1 MQAIYKYEIP
11 APSIKA
17 NNVAQ
22 VMLPAQATILHFG
35 TQVVPFY
42 QPGQADE
49 ERIYVWAMVDPES
62 PPTPWHIM
70 VVPTGGEVP
79 DSDQWSW
86 IATIQFTCHPLVFH
100 LFQSLRLAESNFP
113 LAFMPR
119 RSYL

>member
-1 MQAIYKYEIP
+1 MQEIYKYEIP

-35 TQVVPFY
+35 TQVVPG
-42 QPGQADE
+42 PSCTRLADE
-49 ERIYVWAMVDPES
+49 VLYVWAMVDPES
-62 PPTPWHIM
+62 QPTPWHIM
-70 VVPTGGEVP
+70 VVPTGGKVP
-79 DSDQWSW
+79 DPDQWSW
-86 IATIQFTCHPLVFH
+86 VATIQFTSHQLVFH